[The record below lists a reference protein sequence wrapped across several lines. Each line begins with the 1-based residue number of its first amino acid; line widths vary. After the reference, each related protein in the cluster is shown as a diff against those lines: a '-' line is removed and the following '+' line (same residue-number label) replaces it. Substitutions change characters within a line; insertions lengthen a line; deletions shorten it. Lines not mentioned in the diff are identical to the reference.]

1 MENKIIY
8 EALVEYEE
16 NHWASYGQ
24 KWQRVINK
32 LIDKY
37 RELGGGE

>member
-16 NHWASYGQ
+16 NHWDSEGQ
-24 KWQRVINK
+24 RWQRVINK

-37 RELGGGE
+37 RELVEGE